1 MNSEII
7 RIGTRNSK
15 LALWQADLISIELNR
30 AGVETELVPMETK
43 GDKIQNVSIAKIGSK
58 GVFTEE
64 LESKLLSGEV
74 DIAVHSAK
82 DLQSDL
88 GPKFQIIA
96 FTERELANDVL
107 VSHTPELELVDDSD
121 LTIGTSSTRR
131 IAMLKRYYPKV
142 QIVDMRGNLQTR
154 ISKMAEGRCD
164 AMILAYAGIHRMN
177 QDSLIREKLDI
188 TKFTPA
194 VGQGTIAVEAA
205 TSLNPKKTALVR
217 QLINHKPTESTLIA
231 ERTFLKVLEGGCSIP
246 VYGNASLASS
256 NIEMTGGIISLDGTK
271 EVRIS
276 ERMPESKPEILGE
289 VIADKLLS
297 QGGAK
302 ILQESRNSL

>member
-15 LALWQADLISIELNR
+15 LALWQADLISNELNR

-107 VSHTPELELVDDSD
+107 VSHKPELELVDDPD

-194 VGQGTIAVEAA
+194 VGQGTIAVEAT

-217 QLINHKPTESTLIA
+217 QFINHEPTESTLIA

-297 QGGAK
+297 QGGAE
-302 ILQESRNSL
+302 ILQEIRNSL

>member
-15 LALWQADLISIELNR
+15 LALWQADLISNELNR

-107 VSHTPELELVDDSD
+107 VSHKPELELVDDPD

-177 QDSLIREKLDI
+177 QDSLIREKLDL

-217 QLINHKPTESTLIA
+217 QLINHEPTESTLIA

-302 ILQESRNSL
+302 ILQEIRNSL

>member
-82 DLQSDL
+82 DMQSDL

-107 VSHTPELELVDDSD
+107 VSHKPELELVDDPD

-205 TSLNPKKTALVR
+205 ISLNPKKTALVR
-217 QLINHKPTESTLIA
+217 QLINHEPTESTLIA

-256 NIEMTGGIISLDGTK
+256 NIEMTGGIISLDGAK

-302 ILQESRNSL
+302 ILQEIRNSL

>member
-15 LALWQADLISIELNR
+15 LALWQADLISNELNR

-82 DLQSDL
+82 DMQSDL

-107 VSHTPELELVDDSD
+107 VSHKPELELVDDPD

-177 QDSLIREKLDI
+177 QDSLIREKLDL

-217 QLINHKPTESTLIA
+217 QLINHEPTESTLIA

-256 NIEMTGGIISLDGTK
+256 NIEMTGGIISLDGAK

-302 ILQESRNSL
+302 ILQEIRNSL

>member
-15 LALWQADLISIELNR
+15 LALWQADLISNELNR

-107 VSHTPELELVDDSD
+107 VSHKPELELVDDSD

-194 VGQGTIAVEAA
+194 VGQGTIAVEAT

-217 QLINHKPTESTLIA
+217 QFINHEPTESTLIA

-256 NIEMTGGIISLDGTK
+256 NIEMTGGIISLDGAK

-302 ILQESRNSL
+302 ILQEIRNSL

>member
-82 DLQSDL
+82 DMQSDL

-107 VSHTPELELVDDSD
+107 VSHKPELELVDDPD

-177 QDSLIREKLDI
+177 QDSLIREKLDL

-217 QLINHKPTESTLIA
+217 QLINHEPTESTLIA

-256 NIEMTGGIISLDGTK
+256 NIEMTGGIISLDGAK

-289 VIADKLLS
+289 VIADRLLS
-297 QGGAK
+297 QGGAE
-302 ILQESRNSL
+302 ILQEIRNSL

>member
-15 LALWQADLISIELNR
+15 LAIWQADLISNELNR

-82 DLQSDL
+82 DMQSDL

-107 VSHTPELELVDDSD
+107 VSHKPELELVDDPD

-177 QDSLIREKLDI
+177 QDSLIREKLDL

-217 QLINHKPTESTLIA
+217 QLINHEPTESTLIA

-256 NIEMTGGIISLDGTK
+256 NIEMTGGIISLDGAK

-302 ILQESRNSL
+302 ILQEIRNSL

>member
-15 LALWQADLISIELNR
+15 LALWQADLISNELNR

-82 DLQSDL
+82 DMQSDL

-107 VSHTPELELVDDSD
+107 VSHKPELELVDDPD

-217 QLINHKPTESTLIA
+217 QLINHEPTESTLIA

-256 NIEMTGGIISLDGTK
+256 NIEMTGGIISLDGAK

-302 ILQESRNSL
+302 ILQEIRNSL

>member
-107 VSHTPELELVDDSD
+107 VSHKPELELVDDSD

-177 QDSLIREKLDI
+177 QDSLIREKLDL

-217 QLINHKPTESTLIA
+217 QLINHEPTESTLIA

-256 NIEMTGGIISLDGTK
+256 NIEMTGGIISLDGAK

-302 ILQESRNSL
+302 ILQEIRNSL

>member
-15 LALWQADLISIELNR
+15 LALWQADLISNELNR

-82 DLQSDL
+82 DMQSDL

-107 VSHTPELELVDDSD
+107 VSHKPELELVDDPD

-194 VGQGTIAVEAA
+194 VGQGTIAVEAT

-217 QLINHKPTESTLIA
+217 QFINHEPTESTLIA

-256 NIEMTGGIISLDGTK
+256 NIEMTGGIISLDGAK

-302 ILQESRNSL
+302 ILQEIRNSL

>member
-1 MNSEII
+1 
-7 RIGTRNSK
+7 
-15 LALWQADLISIELNR
+15 
-30 AGVETELVPMETK
+30 
-43 GDKIQNVSIAKIGSK
+43 
-58 GVFTEE
+58 
-64 LESKLLSGEV
+64 
-74 DIAVHSAK
+74 
-82 DLQSDL
+82 
-88 GPKFQIIA
+88 
-96 FTERELANDVL
+96 
-107 VSHTPELELVDDSD
+107 
-121 LTIGTSSTRR
+121 
-131 IAMLKRYYPKV
+131 MLKRYYPKV

-177 QDSLIREKLDI
+177 QDSLIREKLDL

-217 QLINHKPTESTLIA
+217 QLINHEPTESTLIA

-256 NIEMTGGIISLDGTK
+256 NIEMTGGIISLDGAK

-297 QGGAK
+297 QGGAE
-302 ILQESRNSL
+302 ILQEIRNSL

>member
-82 DLQSDL
+82 DMQSDI

-96 FTERELANDVL
+96 FTERDLANDVL
-107 VSHTPELELVDDSD
+107 VSHKPELELVDDPD

-177 QDSLIREKLDI
+177 QDSLIREKLDL

-217 QLINHKPTESTLIA
+217 QLINHEPTESTLIA

-256 NIEMTGGIISLDGTK
+256 NIEMTGGIISLDGAK

-302 ILQESRNSL
+302 ILQEIRNSL